1 MAADV
6 RVIVDGVRVV
16 NVGLGG
22 KTNKVWE
29 GVETWEGG
37 TERFPDLW
45 ALYDVWSL
53 ALCTTLVRRC
63 KGGGAGLRDSVR
75 MRVCVE
81 GNWEDADVEGRR
93 LLAEETEEYDEVMEG
108 GREISAIA
116 LAFGERGT
124 SCTDS
129 VSLASLV

>member
-6 RVIVDGVRVV
+6 RVIVEGVRVV

-29 GVETWEGG
+29 GVETCEGG

-45 ALYDVWSL
+45 AVWSL

-75 MRVCVE
+75 MRVWVLNEE
-81 GNWEDADVEGRR
+81 GNWEEADVEGRR
-93 LLAEETEEYDEVMEG
+93 LPTEEAEEYDEMMEG
-108 GREISAIA
+108 GREISAMA

-124 SCTDS
+124 SCMDS
-129 VSLASLV
+129 VSLASLE